1 MSYATV
7 QINLTDIDDD
17 TLIEEIEQRDYQ
29 VMLPG
34 QTDEDVEALHRTLD
48 EIHNLYQAFIHWKD
62 FSMKDSTFEN
72 DLKKFFLETIDVKV
86 I

>member
-17 TLIEEIEQRDYQ
+17 TLIEEIENRDYQ
-29 VMLPG
+29 VILHG

-48 EIHNLYQAFIHWKD
+48 EIHTLYLKYVSD
-62 FSMKDSTFEN
+62 EDLDKC
-72 DLKKFFLETIDVKV
+72 LKKFFENTIDMKV
-86 I
+86 L

>member
-1 MSYATV
+1 MAFASV

-17 TLIEEIEQRDYQ
+17 TLIEEIESRDYQ

-48 EIHNLYQAFIHWKD
+48 EIHKLYLDYVSGGIPV
-62 FSMKDSTFEN
+62 ER
-72 DLKKFFLETIDVKV
+72 LKKFFEDTID
-86 I
+86 IRII